1 MHTDPASPDPSGPD
15 PSGCSSADRPRPD
28 HAEPVD
34 PDVSLDVPAQRREL
48 GPAVLAAIALGGG
61 LGGLARYG
69 LSAVVPGPWGFLL
82 INVLGSALIGVLM
95 VLVPRLHP
103 LARPFLGVGVLG
115 GFTTF
120 SAYALDAA
128 HMGASAFPYLFG
140 TLFLALGATFAAMA
154 ATRKVFG

>member
-1 MHTDPASPDPSGPD
+1 MRTDPEDPE
-15 PSGCSSADRPRPD
+15 PRPD
-28 HAEPVD
+28 HVHVEPVD

-69 LSAVVPGPWGFLL
+69 LSGVIPGPWGFLL

-120 SAYALDAA
+120 STYALDAV
-128 HMGASAFPYLFG
+128 HLGASAFVYLFG

-154 ATRKVFG
+154 LTRKVFG